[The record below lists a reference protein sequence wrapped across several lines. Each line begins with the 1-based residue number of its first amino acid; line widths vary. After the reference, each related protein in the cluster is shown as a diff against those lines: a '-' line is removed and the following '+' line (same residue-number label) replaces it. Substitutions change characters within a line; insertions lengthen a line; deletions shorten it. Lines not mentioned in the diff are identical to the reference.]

1 MLAIIRLFAVLA
13 FIVVLI
19 RTKRLHLGI
28 VMLAA
33 TVFAAVLFWMS
44 PQYFFTN
51 LFGELIG
58 AKSITFI
65 VIIVLVVMLSQ
76 VMESAGYFRQMVE
89 GIAGVLPSRRLRLA
103 VLPAMIGLLP
113 MPGGAIFSA
122 PMVGRAGEGLPLDR
136 HLKGAINFWFR
147 HVWEFC
153 WPLYP
158 GVIAYA
164 NELAR
169 LDITLSQVLPLQAIL
184 TPTMLL
190 VGIFFLFPRKLGPR
204 NIERDVGQWGRR
216 LAKAVVPA
224 VPVVIVVACFVG
236 LGPVVHALY
245 SAAGGGGVEKGGCAE
260 TLLNRAPF
268 ILGLLASIAYVVLK
282 SGRNRPDVLRSVTRN
297 PRAASMG
304 LMAVGIVAFGATVG
318 SENAAGEA
326 GQFFR
331 ETGVVLPVVLVLPF
345 ILGLVTGITIAYV
358 VTAFP
363 LIVHLLDTGINPL
376 PYLVVAFAS
385 GFIGVMLS
393 PAHLCLL
400 VSRQYFKADLM
411 RMYRYLAAPA
421 LGMAVAVAVLFL
433 LLKWLL

>member
-1 MLAIIRLFAVLA
+1 MLALIRLLIVLA

-33 TVFAAVLFWMS
+33 TVFTAVLFWMS
-44 PQYFFTN
+44 PQYFFSN

-58 AKSITFI
+58 ANSVTFV

-76 VMESAGYFRQMVE
+76 VMESAGYFRRMVE
-89 GIAGVLPSRRLRLA
+89 GIAGVLPSRRLRLT

-122 PMVGRAGEGLPLDR
+122 PMVGKAGEGLPLDR
-136 HLKGAINFWFR
+136 HRKAAINFWFR

-158 GVIAYA
+158 GIIAYA
-164 NELAR
+164 NELAK
-169 LDITLSQVLPLQAIL
+169 LNLSLGRVLPLQAVL
-184 TPTMLL
+184 TPVMLL
-190 VGIFFLFPRKLGPR
+190 VGIVFLFPRKLGPR
-204 NIERDVGQWGRR
+204 SIEHSVGRR
-216 LAKAVVPA
+216 GQRLAEAVVPA
-224 VPVVIVVACFVG
+224 VPIVIVVACFVG
-236 LGPVVHALY
+236 LGPAIHALY
-245 SAAGGGGVEKGGCAE
+245 SAAGGGAVAKGSGIE

-268 ILGLLASIAYVVLK
+268 ILGLLASISYVVLK
-282 SGRNRPDVLRSVTRN
+282 SGGNRPDVLKSVMRS
-297 PRAASMG
+297 PQAASMG
-304 LMAVGIVAFGATVG
+304 FMAIGIVAFGATVG
-318 SENAAGEA
+318 SENVAGEA

-331 ETGVVLPVVLVLPF
+331 ETGLVLPVISVLPF

-363 LIVHLLDTGINPL
+363 LIVHLLDPGVNPL

-400 VSRQYFKADLM
+400 VSRQYFKAGLM
-411 RMYRYLAAPA
+411 RMYRYLALPA
-421 LGMAVAVAVLFL
+421 FGMAVAVAALFL